1 MATISAKSQQIAKNF
16 VNALREKLDVKK
28 AILFGSSASGRAG
41 KDSDI
46 DLLIISDEFKKMP
59 LIERLVFLSRSRGQ
73 KFSNW
78 PMDILGYTQ
87 DEFDK
92 LSGASSMFAEVK
104 KNGIELK

>member
-1 MATISAKSQQIAKNF
+1 M
-16 VNALREKLDVKK
+16 LDIKK
-28 AILFGSSASGRAG
+28 AILFGSSARGNAG

-46 DLLIISDEFKKMP
+46 DLLIISDEFKKMS
-59 LIERLVFLSRSRGQ
+59 LIDRLVFLSRSRGQ

-92 LSGASSMFAEVK
+92 LSQISSMFFEVK
-104 KNGIELK
+104 KDGITL